1 MSSPSCPYTIC
12 SIAVGTR
19 RLHFRFTLSHPV
31 PVFRPRAG
39 LPLADLTT
47 WELLRYLVNNG
58 WSDGKNSRAVPYVHD
73 GVAHYFAKRVITVRG
88 HHYYFL
94 VLASAEVLFSRGVVS
109 VHHHQPVDYYK
120 CLLSLPAEHV
130 VRGKAASHY
139 EELLAKAVKSVKSR
153 AAKKPALTSWMTQWL
168 SPAMHHF
175 QQIHCCHCMTVR
187 VGLSQS
193 LTSGRSSRYR
203 MVWLYFQVR
212 RRHRGRQSTEAPV
225 GAGGPVEAGEAAQ
238 QLHQPQSHRSQQHH
252 QWSRGPSPNM
262 TRRRGEHRRT

>member
-1 MSSPSCPYTIC
+1 MSSPSCPYTVC
-12 SIAVGTR
+12 SIAVGIR
-19 RLHFRFTLSHPV
+19 LLHFRFTLSHPV

-73 GVAHYFAKRVITVRG
+73 GVTHYFAKRVITVRG

-153 AAKKPALTSWMTQWL
+153 AAKKPRLDFLDDTV
-168 SPAMHHF
+168 PANPLLPLHD
-175 QQIHCCHCMTVR
+175 
-187 VGLSQS
+187 
-193 LTSGRSSRYR
+193 
-203 MVWLYFQVR
+203 
-212 RRHRGRQSTEAPV
+212 
-225 GAGGPVEAGEAAQ
+225 GAGGPEPEPDEWEVEPLPDGLAILPGAPAPPRSPV
-238 QLHQPQSHRSQQHH
+238 HGGSSGSGGVRWKRGKRPSSSTSPSHTS
-252 QWSRGPSPNM
+252 PSS
-262 TRRRGEHRRT
+262 TTSGVGVRV